1 VAEFV
6 PGYEAS
12 SVYGLGAPKNTP
24 TEVVDKLNREI
35 NTAFADTKI
44 KARFSELGS
53 VVLPGSASRKC
64 RPAQFRKPRLHFGV
78 GDTATPAF
86 DRGRSNLR
94 RIKLSLRTVLP
105 T

>member
-12 SVYGLGAPKNTP
+12 SVYGLRAPKNTP

-44 KARFSELGS
+44 KAGFSELGS
-53 VVLPGSASRKC
+53 VVLASSSANER
-64 RPAQFRKPRLHFGV
+64 ARL
-78 GDTATPAF
+78 
-86 DRGRSNLR
+86 
-94 RIKLSLRTVLP
+94 
-105 T
+105 

>member
-1 VAEFV
+1 MAEFV

-53 VVLPGSASRKC
+53 VVLPCSASRKC

-78 GDTATPAF
+78 GDTASPAF